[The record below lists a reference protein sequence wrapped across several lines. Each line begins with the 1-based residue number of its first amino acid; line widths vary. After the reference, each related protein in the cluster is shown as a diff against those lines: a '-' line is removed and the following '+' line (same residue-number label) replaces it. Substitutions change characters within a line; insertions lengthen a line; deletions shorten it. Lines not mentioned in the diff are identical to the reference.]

1 MSPQPQPLLPNN
13 GGRNRSPPS
22 KFLSEDIKLSDPNP
36 PNPLSGS
43 SQEAPDAP
51 SQHNSELASVSA
63 VQSTNRPTT
72 PTPGPDN
79 SRRTT
84 TTTTTT
90 TNNNNNNN
98 PLNGATSHAP
108 QDSISTIMTK
118 DSMTRRRRGSTL
130 KSVMRK
136 IFGRKRR
143 SDPETLRR
151 EAHNISRPPQ
161 WTPTLQTV
169 EHPVRTV
176 SGSLRTHSNRAPS
189 LPTHP
194 SSLVH
199 TPVHSP
205 LKRPGRSHSR
215 RSGSRSP
222 RLDYRRPRR
231 RATLPSIVL
240 STHEA
245 RELAS
250 QIAQQNSRRNS
261 MHSPRRDTDEL
272 DDLEQKTS
280 RQQKRRSRSAS
291 ELRDTA
297 RAHRMSPIQ
306 WRRRSD
312 EIKFWRESF
321 LKMDVSPAISA
332 RPETRS
338 TIASVLLENTNHTEL
353 DQSLDDPFN
362 FTALMGTMQ
371 DNSESGLAQRV
382 NMLEVKLMDLEF
394 AIAKLQGHNVSP
406 AKQPVDTSM
415 RRNSPYNQQ
424 ATDAAPPRFVSSFQ
438 SSPNTTPP
446 RTSPTPDRPDS
457 TATLRPYTASHNVSC
472 QTPSSFV
479 SDFKGISVE
488 QYSALTTLVRRE
500 QTARKLLEE
509 QIFQLQLDVSQLKSN
524 RRPPAAGQQ
533 QQQNN
538 FLLPSYSDAS
548 ERLSSRRGSARKA
561 SERTE
566 TDSDDGFMEAHH
578 KKIEDAYRRA
588 NLETPERTRIAGM
601 I

>member
-1 MSPQPQPLLPNN
+1 MSLRPQPMHPND

-22 KFLSEDIKLSDPNP
+22 KIQSEDIKLSDPKP
-36 PNPLSGS
+36 SPRS
-43 SQEAPDAP
+43 SQDALDTLP
-51 SQHNSELASVSA
+51 PHNSETASVSA
-63 VQSTNRPTT
+63 VQSTNLPTT
-72 PTPGPDN
+72 PTPGPDS

-84 TTTTTT
+84 
-90 TNNNNNNN
+90 NN

-108 QDSISTIMTK
+108 QDSISTMMTK

-169 EHPVRTV
+169 EHPVRTG
-176 SGSLRTHSNRAPS
+176 SGSLRSRSNRAPS

-194 SSLVH
+194 SSMVH
-199 TPVHSP
+199 TPMQSP
-205 LKRPGRSHSR
+205 FKKSGGPHSR

-261 MHSPRRDTDEL
+261 MRSPRRDMEEEL
-272 DDLEQKTS
+272 DGLEQMTS
-280 RQQKRRSRSAS
+280 RQRKRRSRSVS

-321 LKMDVSPAISA
+321 LKMDASSAISA

-338 TIASVLLENTNHTEL
+338 TIASVLENTNHTEVAE
-353 DQSLDDPFN
+353 SLDDPFN

-394 AIAKLQGHNVSP
+394 AIAKLQGHDVSP
-406 AKQPVDTSM
+406 AKQPFDASM
-415 RRNSPYNQQ
+415 RRNSPYTQQ
-424 ATDAAPPRFVSSFQ
+424 STDTPPPRFVSSFEP
-438 SSPNTTPP
+438 SPNITPP
-446 RTSPTPDRPDS
+446 RTSPVPDRPDS
-457 TATLRPYTASHNVSC
+457 TATLRPYTASHDVSC
-472 QTPSSFV
+472 QTPSSFA

-509 QIFQLQLDVSQLKSN
+509 QIFQLQLDVSQLKNN
-524 RRPPAAGQQ
+524 RSPAGP
-533 QQQNN
+533 QNN
-538 FLLPSYSDAS
+538 FLLPTYSDPS
-548 ERLSSRRGSARKA
+548 ERISSRRGSARKIND
-561 SERTE
+561 RTE

-578 KKIEDAYRRA
+578 KKIDDAYRRA
-588 NLETPERTRIAGM
+588 NMETPERTRIAGM

>member
-1 MSPQPQPLLPNN
+1 MSPHFQPMLPNN
-13 GGRNRSPPS
+13 GVRDRSPPS
-22 KFLSEDIKLSDPNP
+22 KIQLEDIKISDPI
-36 PNPLSGS
+36 PLSRS
-43 SQEAPDAP
+43 SQDVLDAFP
-51 SQHNSELASVSA
+51 PHNPESASVSA
-63 VQSTNRPTT
+63 VLSTNRPTT
-72 PTPGPDN
+72 PTLRPDN
-79 SRRTT
+79 SRRTIHS
-84 TTTTTT
+84 
-90 TNNNNNNN
+90 N

-108 QDSISTIMTK
+108 QDSISTTMTK
-118 DSMTRRRRGSTL
+118 DSITRRRRGSTL

-151 EAHNISRPPQ
+151 EVHNISRPPQ
-161 WTPTLQTV
+161 WTPTLQPV
-169 EHPVRTV
+169 DHPIGTV
-176 SGSLRTHSNRAPS
+176 SGSLRSPSNRAPS

-199 TPVHSP
+199 TPVQSP
-205 LKRPGRSHSR
+205 LNKSGASHSR

-231 RATLPSIVL
+231 RATLPSVVL
-240 STHEA
+240 STHES

-250 QIAQQNSRRNS
+250 QVAQQHSRRNS
-261 MHSPRRDTDEL
+261 IHSPTRGLEEPAE
-272 DDLEQKTS
+272 LEQKTS

-321 LKMDVSPAISA
+321 LKSDASLAMSA

-338 TIASVLLENTNHTEL
+338 TIASVLEDTDHAEV
-353 DQSLDDPFN
+353 DQSLEDPFN

-394 AIAKLQGHNVSP
+394 AIAKLQGHDVSP
-406 AKQPVDTSM
+406 AKQTFDTSM
-415 RRNSPYNQQ
+415 RRNSPYNQHNTH
-424 ATDAAPPRFVSSFQ
+424 APPPRFVSSFQ
-438 SSPNTTPP
+438 SSPSITPP

-457 TATLRPYTASHNVSC
+457 TATLRPHTASHNASC

-500 QTARKLLEE
+500 QTARKLLED
-509 QIFQLQLDVSQLKSN
+509 QIFQLQRDVSQLQSSQ
-524 RRPPAAGQQ
+524 RPIGHQ
-533 QQQNN
+533 N
-538 FLLPSYSDAS
+538 FLLPSYSDS
-548 ERLSSRRGSARKA
+548 SDRLSSRRGSDRKV
-561 SERTE
+561 SERVE
-566 TDSDDGFMEAHH
+566 MDSDDGFMEAHH

-588 NLETPERTRIAGM
+588 NMETPERNRIAGM